1 MNRDLADAR
10 TLLKKGA
17 AQARTASRALMAAA
31 ELMDKA
37 AADAAATV
45 SANDKADLRA
55 GEGVNNGE
63 RQSVPELDVRS

>member
-37 AADAAATV
+37 AADVAVTV
-45 SANDKADLRA
+45 SANNKADLRA